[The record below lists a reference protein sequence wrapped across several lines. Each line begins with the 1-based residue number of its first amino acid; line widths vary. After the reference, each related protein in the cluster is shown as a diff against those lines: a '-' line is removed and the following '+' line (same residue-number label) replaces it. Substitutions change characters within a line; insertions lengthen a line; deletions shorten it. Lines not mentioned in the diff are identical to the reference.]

1 MDTGAGGAMGA
12 GALLYIWGVAKEA
25 LSGRWPEAVDEID
38 FRSKLFWTPLQL
50 IFPQGQRGAGEQ
62 PEQSRMVAAESDL
75 FRRMAIA
82 NAGPSPTFKDA
93 PGTTNYSA
101 MAMVTTLFFVW
112 GFCTVLNDTLIPRL
126 QSIFGLNYTQASFV
140 QLAFFGSYFIF
151 AQPAGKLVEWIGY
164 QRTMV
169 VGLVTMAVGALLVIP
184 AASAASY
191 PFFLFAEVVL
201 AAGITVLQV
210 AANPYVAILGPP
222 ETSSS
227 RLNLT
232 QAFNTLGDTVAPY
245 FGSILILGSA
255 TAVATIVRPSGGE
268 ALTAYRIHEAASIKL
283 PYLVIAGTMVLLALA
298 IALYRFPRLEVT
310 RDFRPG
316 SLAGK
321 QDSVWNH
328 PHLYL
333 GAVAIFIYVGAEVS
347 VASYLVKYLAEPEIG
362 NMPLQTGAK
371 LLSVF
376 WFLTMV
382 GRFAGSAAMQRI
394 AAHRLLVVAG
404 VGAAL
409 FVLASLLG
417 TGTFAVVTIICV
429 GLFNSIMFPTIFTLA
444 VAELGPLTGRG
455 SGLLVQAIVGGA
467 AIPVMMGF
475 SADRFGIHHSLVVP
489 LLCYA
494 FVIYY
499 GWRGYRISPTE
510 PHSELHAVAD

>member
-1 MDTGAGGAMGA
+1 MAMTSA
-12 GALLYIWGVAKEA
+12 
-25 LSGRWPEAVDEID
+25 
-38 FRSKLFWTPLQL
+38 T
-50 IFPQGQRGAGEQ
+50 
-62 PEQSRMVAAESDL
+62 
-75 FRRMAIA
+75 
-82 NAGPSPTFKDA
+82 NAGFSNA
-93 PGTTNYSA
+93 PGKTNYSA
-101 MAMVTTLFFVW
+101 MATVSTLFFVW

-126 QSIFGLNYTQASFV
+126 QLIFGLNYTQASFV

-169 VGLVTMAVGALLVIP
+169 VGLIAMGIGALLVIP
-184 AASAASY
+184 AAGAASY
-191 PFFLFAEVVL
+191 PFFLGAEVVL

-245 FGSILILGSA
+245 FGSILILGGA
-255 TAVATIVRPSGGE
+255 TVAAAQVPSGGA
-268 ALTAYRIHEAASIKL
+268 ALTAYRIHQAASIKL

-298 IALYRFPRLEVT
+298 IAFYRFPRLEVT

-316 SLAGK
+316 SLGGK
-321 QDSVWNH
+321 EDSVWSH

-347 VASYLVKYLAEPEIG
+347 VASYLVKYLAEPDIG

-371 LLSVF
+371 LLSLF
-376 WFLTMV
+376 WFLTML

-394 AAHRLLVVAG
+394 AANKLLMYAG
-404 VGAAL
+404 VGAGI
-409 FVLASLLG
+409 FVLASLLTSG
-417 TGTFAVVTIICV
+417 MVAVATIICV

-455 SGLLVQAIVGGA
+455 SGLLVQGIVGA
-467 AIPVMMGF
+467 ALIPVLMGF
-475 SADRFGIHHSLVVP
+475 LADRIGIHHSLFVP
-489 LLCYA
+489 LLCYL

-499 GWRGYRISPTE
+499 GWRGYRIAPNE
-510 PHSELHAVAD
+510 PQAHIQALAD